1 MFYHLTILMIIYS
14 ITCIGLNIVVGY
26 TGFFSFARAAFFGIG
41 AYTSALLVMSGVP
54 FLIAIIAGGILAAIF
69 GWILG
74 LITVEMT
81 GDYFALATFA
91 FAEMTRQVFIN
102 WTGLTRG
109 PLGLPGI
116 PRPEIFGFRFSTN
129 QAYLF
134 LYIILLIL
142 VLIIT
147 EMYVKSPFGRLLKT
161 IREDETA
168 AQSLGKNIAKTKN
181 ISIAMGAFF
190 GGVGGALYAHY
201 ITYIDPSAFVLHITI
216 FFLIIVIAG
225 GMGNNYGT
233 ILGAVMLVLVRELP
247 RYLGLSP
254 AFAASLQ
261 QMVYSSILVILML
274 VRPRGLLGERKLLSE
289 QSSEEGGQI
298 RNA

>member
-1 MFYHLTILMIIYS
+1 MFYHLTILIIIYG

-41 AYTSALLVMSGVP
+41 AYTSAILVMSGIP
-54 FLIAIIAGGILAAIF
+54 FLAGILAGGIMAAIF

-74 LITVEMT
+74 SITVKMR

-91 FAEMTRQVFIN
+91 FAEMTRQVFNN

-109 PLGLPGI
+109 PLGIPGI
-116 PRPEIFGFRFSTN
+116 PRPVIFGYSFSAN
-129 QAYLF
+129 QSYLI
-134 LYIILLIL
+134 LYLVILIFVLLI
-142 VLIIT
+142 VET
-147 EMYVKSPFGRLLKT
+147 YVKSPFGRLLKT
-161 IREDETA
+161 IREDEQA
-168 AQSLGKNIAKTKN
+168 AESLGKNVAKTKT
-181 ISIAMGAFF
+181 ISISMGAFF

-201 ITYIDPSAFVLHITI
+201 ITYIDPSAFVLNLTI

-233 ILGAVMLVLVRELP
+233 ILGAVLLVLVRELP

-254 AFAASLQ
+254 SFAASLQ
-261 QMVYSSILVILML
+261 QMIYSSILVILML
-274 VRPRGLLGERKLLSE
+274 VRPRGLLGERKIFSE
-289 QSSEEGGQI
+289 LPSQEGG
-298 RNA
+298 AK

>member
-1 MFYHLTILMIIYS
+1 MFYHLAVLIIIYS
-14 ITCIGLNIVVGY
+14 ITCIGLNIIVGY

-41 AYTSALLVMSGVP
+41 AYTSALLVMAGVP
-54 FLIAIIAGGILAAIF
+54 FLLGILAGGILAAIF
-69 GWILG
+69 GWLLG
-74 LITVEMT
+74 MITSEMT

-91 FAEMTRQVFIN
+91 FAEMTRQIFIN

-116 PRPEIFGFRFSTN
+116 PRPMIFGFRFSTN
-129 QAYLF
+129 QSYLF
-134 LYIILLIL
+134 LYLILLAL
-142 VLIIT
+142 VIIIT

-161 IREDETA
+161 IREDEIA
-168 AQSLGKNIAKTKN
+168 AESLGKNITKTKN

-233 ILGAVMLVLVRELP
+233 ILGAIMLVLIRELP

-274 VRPRGLLGERKLLSE
+274 VRPRGLLGEKKLLFE
-289 QSSEEGGQI
+289 YSSKEGGEE
-298 RNA
+298 

>member
-1 MFYHLTILMIIYS
+1 LFYHLAILIIIYS

-41 AYTSALLVMSGVP
+41 AYTSALLVMGGTP
-54 FLIAIIAGGILAAIF
+54 FILGIIAGGILAAVF
-69 GWILG
+69 GWLLG
-74 LITVEMT
+74 MITSEMT

-91 FAEMTRQVFIN
+91 FAEMTRQIFIN

-116 PRPEIFGFRFSTN
+116 PRPEIFGYQFSTN
-129 QAYLF
+129 QSYLV
-134 LYIILLIL
+134 LYLILLGL
-142 VLIIT
+142 VVLIT

-161 IREDETA
+161 IREDEMA
-168 AQSLGKNIAKTKN
+168 AESLGKNIVKTKN

-190 GGVGGALYAHY
+190 GGIGGALYAHY

-233 ILGAVMLVLVRELP
+233 ILGAIMLVLIRELP

-261 QMVYSSILVILML
+261 QMVYSSILVLLML
-274 VRPRGLLGERKLLSE
+274 VRPRGLLGEKKLLFE
-289 QSSEEGGQI
+289 HSSEEGGK
-298 RNA
+298 

>member
-1 MFYHLTILMIIYS
+1 MIYHLAILIIIYS

-54 FLIAIIAGGILAAIF
+54 FFIGLLAGGIMAAIF
-69 GWILG
+69 GWLLG
-74 LITVEMT
+74 MITSEMT

-116 PRPEIFGFRFSTN
+116 PRPEFFGYQFSTN
-129 QAYLF
+129 QSYVF
-134 LYIILLIL
+134 LYLIILAI

-147 EMYVKSPFGRLLKT
+147 ETYVKSPFGRLLKT
-161 IREDETA
+161 IREDEMA
-168 AQSLGKNIAKTKN
+168 AESLGKNITKTKN

-190 GGVGGALYAHY
+190 GGIGGALYAHY
-201 ITYIDPSAFVLHITI
+201 ITYIDPSAFVLQITI

-225 GMGNNYGT
+225 GMGNSYGT
-233 ILGAVMLVLVRELP
+233 ILGAILLVLIRELP

-254 AFAASLQ
+254 SIAASLQ

-274 VRPRGLLGERKLLSE
+274 VRPRGLLGEKKLLL
-289 QSSEEGGQI
+289 QYSSEE
-298 RNA
+298 AEVE

>member
-1 MFYHLTILMIIYS
+1 LFYHLAILIIIYS

-41 AYTSALLVMSGVP
+41 AYTSALLVMAGTP
-54 FLIAIIAGGILAAIF
+54 FIFGIIAGGILAAVF
-69 GWILG
+69 GWLLG
-74 LITVEMT
+74 MITSEMT

-91 FAEMTRQVFIN
+91 FAEMTRQIFIN

-116 PRPEIFGFRFSTN
+116 PRPEIFGYQFSTN
-129 QAYLF
+129 QSYLV
-134 LYIILLIL
+134 LYLILLGL
-142 VLIIT
+142 VVLIT

-161 IREDETA
+161 IREDEMA
-168 AQSLGKNIAKTKN
+168 AESLGKNIAKTKN

-190 GGVGGALYAHY
+190 GGLGGALYAHY

-233 ILGAVMLVLVRELP
+233 ILGAIMLVLVRELP

-261 QMVYSSILVILML
+261 QMVYSSILVLLML
-274 VRPRGLLGERKLLSE
+274 VRPRGLLGEKKLLFE
-289 QSSEEGGQI
+289 HSSEEGGK
-298 RNA
+298 